1 MNKSVS
7 TLLLTLVSVAA
18 AGNALAQSV
27 ATDASSQTRVIQV
40 AVPNPVPP
48 IMSHEVATI
57 IKLTHQ
63 AEAQY
68 RRTGNPQDLARVKA
82 MRLELASHGFGRV
95 TRPAP
100 AVDPNL
106 AQFAQ

>member
-7 TLLLTLVSVAA
+7 TLLLALVSAA
-18 AGNALAQSV
+18 TAGNALAQSA
-27 ATDASSQTRVIQV
+27 ATDASSRTRVIQV
-40 AVPNPVPP
+40 AVANPVAP

-68 RRTGNPQDLARVKA
+68 RRTGSPQDLAQVKA
-82 MRLELASHGFGRV
+82 MRVELASRGFGRV

-100 AVDPNL
+100 AMDPYMV
-106 AQFAQ
+106 APH